1 LAEVNIMSKVGE
13 GIIRGL
19 KQALAVVEGTA
30 PEGSYVVHTPEEIEA
45 RQAEKRREAFA
56 QQNESRLESEALG
69 LADAIDRSL

>member
-1 LAEVNIMSKVGE
+1 
-13 GIIRGL
+13 
-19 KQALAVVEGTA
+19 
-30 PEGSYVVHTPEEIEA
+30 VHTPEEIEA